1 MSESESQEVI
11 RVVKYSKDWERLNF
25 ASLRGVNTYIP
36 FDAGSL
42 RCTEY
47 NGMLYIHTC
56 HEMFD
61 IGDGLHHQ
69 ANMLICVRESNM
81 TVTDTRYGISNI
93 ATGYVSHSFTQ
104 FITVDDSGR
113 LVTLDHGD
121 AYPRAAVLCQYGQ
134 AGNEK
139 FGLPADYKE
148 VMTFYGA
155 VGDNKTN
162 ASVGGLAVSG
172 SNYLSVL
179 NTAVQDG
186 TAGYSSARNIILG
199 VTSQNGL
206 STKATQLT
214 RYASNGSTSAS
225 IPQIVKLS
233 NDRFLILWEILTK
246 ASWGGFS
253 SSGTLGYVVVDGSG
267 RQVGQVQTATANL
280 SDCQPIVADGKAVWY
295 VTNNSAPV
303 FYMLDQN
310 GKLTSTGAAN

>member
-1 MSESESQEVI
+1 MQHCRNPHRRFYAGEDCNFLIFGQKNLSESESQEVI

-186 TAGYSSARNIILG
+186 TAGYSSARNIITWRDQSKRPFYKGHAIDTLCLKRQHQCFY
-199 VTSQNGL
+199 TADC
-206 STKATQLT
+206 KAL
-214 RYASNGSTSAS
+214 
-225 IPQIVKLS
+225 
-233 NDRFLILWEILTK
+233 
-246 ASWGGFS
+246 
-253 SSGTLGYVVVDGSG
+253 
-267 RQVGQVQTATANL
+267 
-280 SDCQPIVADGKAVWY
+280 
-295 VTNNSAPV
+295 
-303 FYMLDQN
+303 
-310 GKLTSTGAAN
+310 